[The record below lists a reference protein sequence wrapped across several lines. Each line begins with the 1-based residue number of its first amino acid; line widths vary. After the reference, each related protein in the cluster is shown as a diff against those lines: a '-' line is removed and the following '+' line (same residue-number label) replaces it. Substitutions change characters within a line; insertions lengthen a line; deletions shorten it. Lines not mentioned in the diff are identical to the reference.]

1 MALLKVQGRCGRL
14 IHQVEG
20 QRFEGR
26 SFRKQIRLRGGGT
39 KDHLI
44 DEGCVQQDT
53 PAKPEGRMCSI
64 TISVATEQDGE
75 PEQEHVAA
83 AAGTSSSI
91 QQGQNTS
98 PHQARLL
105 TPDQPPPARS
115 ALHRPEA
122 ASSRLPGGGAPHSA
136 GVIHLHL

>member
-20 QRFEGR
+20 QRIEGR

-64 TISVATEQDGE
+64 TISVATEQKMESLSRSTWQQLDPAG
-75 PEQEHVAA
+75 PEH
-83 AAGTSSSI
+83 
-91 QQGQNTS
+91 
-98 PHQARLL
+98 
-105 TPDQPPPARS
+105 QPPPGKAPNPRS
-115 ALHRPEA
+115 APACTLR
-122 ASSRLPGGGAPHSA
+122 SSPP
-136 GVIHLHL
+136 